1 MPDRPC
7 LVLHMQVRQSEL
19 LTSCSVQLCCV
30 QAWQVLL
37 GPAHASEAG

>member
-7 LVLHMQVRQSEL
+7 LVLHMPVRQGEL
-19 LTSCSVQLCCV
+19 LRSCSAQQECV
-30 QAWQVLL
+30 HARQALL